1 MKKSFLRQISFAA
14 LGAVALL
21 FTLSVDANA
30 QNRNYN
36 QRYDYNDR
44 YNNNFYSPAL
54 ENGYRLGFG
63 AGSNDRSYRNSFD
76 VDRSKTYRDADSG
89 YRREFGD
96 KDDYKRAF
104 RDAFENGYRDGY
116 SGRRSQFDQVNYRNN
131 NRQRNRNN
139 FPNSCPPVQNNRRG
153 GWRY

>member
-1 MKKSFLRQISFAA
+1 MKKSFLRQIGFAA

-36 QRYDYNDR
+36 QRYDYNNGR
-44 YNNNFYSPAL
+44 NFYSPAL

-104 RDAFENGYRDGY
+104 RNAFENGYRDGY